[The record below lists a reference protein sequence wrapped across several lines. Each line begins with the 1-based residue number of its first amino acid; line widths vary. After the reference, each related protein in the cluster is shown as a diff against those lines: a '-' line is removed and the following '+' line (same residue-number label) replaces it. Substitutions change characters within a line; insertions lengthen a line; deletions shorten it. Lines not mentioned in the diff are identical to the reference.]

1 MGILDEPEVY
11 KEVFVNSKKERNL
24 TDSQLAS
31 AGSQQK
37 YQKCS
42 DERRMVLGNP
52 EGIRKRAPGEF
63 DGQEQ
68 GARHSLEVKES
79 VQALVGMRD

>member
-63 DGQEQ
+63 DGQE
-68 GARHSLEVKES
+68 HSLEVKES